1 MDKVNNIDIV
11 DLVDSPTSKP
21 SKLSPANTPT
31 IKALGTLR
39 TTKFRSSRMIESD
52 AKLPP
57 LKRALPQKTKA
68 MPQSTPTG
76 KRKYVDESDESS
88 SEKDSEFVLVTCNVP
103 PPAQRITH
111 PNTGAVY
118 ENITPII
125 YKRAK
130 EEELDWYG
138 WTVPPAQHAKFMA
151 PNETFV
157 IFSRSDT
164 DNEMHRFSYRSK
176 PGEFARIGFYK
187 KISPGNPKK

>member
-1 MDKVNNIDIV
+1 MDKVKNIDIM
-11 DLVDSPTSKP
+11 DLVGSPTSKP

-31 IKALGTLR
+31 IKTLGTLR
-39 TTKFRSSRMIESD
+39 ITNFKSSKMIESD

-57 LKRALPQKTKA
+57 LRTKVT
-68 MPQSTPTG
+68 PQSTQTG

-88 SEKDSEFVLVTCNVP
+88 SETDPEEDNVLVTCNVP

-125 YKRAK
+125 HKRAK

-157 IFSRSDT
+157 ISSRSDT
-164 DNEMHRFSYRSK
+164 DNEMHHFSL
-176 PGEFARIGFYK
+176 
-187 KISPGNPKK
+187 

>member
-31 IKALGTLR
+31 IKTLGTLR
-39 TTKFRSSRMIESD
+39 ITNFKCSKMIESD

-57 LKRALPQKTKA
+57 LRTKV
-68 MPQSTPTG
+68 MPQSTQTG
-76 KRKYVDESDESS
+76 KRKYVDESDQSS
-88 SEKDSEFVLVTCNVP
+88 SETDPEEDNVLVTCNVP

-130 EEELDWYG
+130 EEKLHSIWYG

-164 DNEMHRFSYRSK
+164 DNEMHRFSYRSE